1 MTEEQRREL
10 DAWKKLG
17 DPSYTKQAHPLRQD
31 KITDAIWAAD
41 QKLEKAFRA
50 ILKFVL
56 WGIFILGGGYLV
68 VDGFQNMSVPTAIVV
83 GACIIA
89 AVVCDK

>member
-1 MTEEQRREL
+1 MTEEQRRAIET
-10 DAWKKLG
+10 WKKLG

-31 KITDAIWAAD
+31 KITDAVWAAD

-50 ILKFVL
+50 TLKFVL
-56 WGIFILGGGYLV
+56 WGILILGGGYLV
-68 VDGFQNMSVPTAIVV
+68 VDGLQNMSTPTAIVV